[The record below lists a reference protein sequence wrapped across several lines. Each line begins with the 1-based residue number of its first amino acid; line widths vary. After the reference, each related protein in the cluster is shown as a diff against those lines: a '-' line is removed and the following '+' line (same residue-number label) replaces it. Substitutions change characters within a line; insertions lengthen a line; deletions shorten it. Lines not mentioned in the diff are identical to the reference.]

1 MNQDNHLR
9 AQQRQNELNAFR
21 RYEQRFWLAYAKSKD
36 PYPPRWNNSNNRGRV
51 QRHCQL
57 DALD

>member
-21 RYEQRFWLAYAKSKD
+21 RYEQRFWLAYAQSKD
-36 PYPPRWNNSNNRGRV
+36 PYPSRWIDSNYRGRV

>member
-1 MNQDNHLR
+1 MSLR
-9 AQQRQNELNAFR
+9 SQQRQNELDAIQ
-21 RYEQRFWLAYAKSKD
+21 RYEQHLSALYAQSKN
-36 PYPPRWNNSNNRGRV
+36 PAPPRWFSPDHSREL

>member
-1 MNQDNHLR
+1 MSLDHSLR
-9 AQQRQNELNAFR
+9 AQQRQNELDAIQ
-21 RYEQRFWLAYAKSKD
+21 RYEQHLSALYAQSKN
-36 PYPPRWNNSNNRGRV
+36 PAPPRWLSSNHSRQL